1 MPRGIHRVSHTQA
14 GDNTL
19 QPKAKMECMQKKYEP
34 TEVLHKGSD
43 NSSVSSY
50 ENDEDMIDIMDV
62 WKANYAIHQ
71 ESQLQHHQH
80 HHQHMH
86 NQFQLEYPS
95 TSDTSGYYE
104 ADDNCNTVEYDAGEP
119 DQHASVTE
127 VIRTAVQK
135 AGAQLQ
141 EDKRRVSRQ
150 FLTNL
155 NIAQLQ
161 VIVNDL
167 QRYIEL
173 LNDELVLVL
182 MERDELQMSQDAT
195 LIDIEDLS
203 LYLSEEMQN
212 KHPRN

>member
-1 MPRGIHRVSHTQA
+1 
-14 GDNTL
+14 
-19 QPKAKMECMQKKYEP
+19 MECVQKKFET
-34 TEVLHKGSD
+34 TEVLHKGPDSNTVERD
-43 NSSVSSY
+43 FHSPDSY
-50 ENDEDMIDIMDV
+50 ENEDEEMIDIMDV

-71 ESQLQHHQH
+71 ESQLQHHH
-80 HHQHMH
+80 HM
-86 NQFQLEYPS
+86 QFHVEYPS
-95 TSDTSGYYE
+95 TSSQHYY
-104 ADDNCNTVEYDAGEP
+104 ADDNCNNVEYDTGT
-119 DQHASVTE
+119 HNHSVTE

-135 AGAQLQ
+135 AGLQLQ

-173 LNDELVLVL
+173 LNDELVQLL

-203 LYLSEEMQN
+203 LYFSDEMTQN
-212 KHPRN
+212 KCPRN

>member
-1 MPRGIHRVSHTQA
+1 
-14 GDNTL
+14 
-19 QPKAKMECMQKKYEP
+19 MECMQKKYEP
-34 TEVLHKGSD
+34 TEVLHKGSTD
-43 NSSVSSY
+43 TSSVSSY

-71 ESQLQHHQH
+71 ETQLQHHH
-80 HHQHMH
+80 HHQHHMH
-86 NQFQLEYPS
+86 QFQLEYPS
-95 TSDTSGYYE
+95 TSDTSSYYE
-104 ADDNCNTVEYDAGEP
+104 ADDNCNTVEYDTGP
-119 DQHASVTE
+119 DSDHHASVTE

-135 AGAQLQ
+135 AGAVLQ
-141 EDKRRVSRQ
+141 EKKRRVSRQ

-155 NIAQLQ
+155 NITQLQ

-173 LNDELVLVL
+173 LNDELVQLL
-182 MERDELQMSQDAT
+182 IERDTLQMSQDAT

-212 KHPRN
+212 KYPRN

>member
-1 MPRGIHRVSHTQA
+1 
-14 GDNTL
+14 
-19 QPKAKMECMQKKYEP
+19 MECMQKKYEP

-43 NSSVSSY
+43 NISVTPRDFHSPSSY
-50 ENDEDMIDIMDV
+50 ENDEEMIDIMDV

-71 ESQLQHHQH
+71 ESQIQHQQH
-80 HHQHMH
+80 IHQHMH
-86 NQFQLEYPS
+86 HQFQLEYPG
-95 TSDTSGYYE
+95 TSDTSSYY
-104 ADDNCNTVEYDAGEP
+104 ADDNCNTVEYDTGP
-119 DQHASVTE
+119 DHHASVTE

-135 AGAQLQ
+135 AGAKLQ

-173 LNDELVLVL
+173 LNDELVQLL

-212 KHPRN
+212 KYPRN

>member
-1 MPRGIHRVSHTQA
+1 MTEQCYEGELRASGVPASVASAHAVPRRVSEHIVV
-14 GDNTL
+14 
-19 QPKAKMECMQKKYEP
+19 
-34 TEVLHKGSD
+34 VL
-43 NSSVSSY
+43 Y
-50 ENDEDMIDIMDV
+50 
-62 WKANYAIHQ
+62 
-71 ESQLQHHQH
+71 
-80 HHQHMH
+80 
-86 NQFQLEYPS
+86 
-95 TSDTSGYYE
+95 
-104 ADDNCNTVEYDAGEP
+104 ADDNCNTVEYDDESGTP
-119 DQHASVTE
+119 HPHHSVTE

-135 AGAQLQ
+135 AGCQLQ

-173 LNDELVLVL
+173 LNDELVQLL

-203 LYLSEEMQN
+203 LYFSEEMMQN

>member
-1 MPRGIHRVSHTQA
+1 MVQIGGHRPASDGDIEFTGGIYRVSWFSALASSGVA
-14 GDNTL
+14 G
-19 QPKAKMECMQKKYEP
+19 KKKMECMQNKYEP

-43 NSSVSSY
+43 DADFHSPTSY
-50 ENDEDMIDIMDV
+50 GSDEMIDIMEV
-62 WKANYAIHQ
+62 WKANYAIRDT
-71 ESQLQHHQH
+71 H
-80 HHQHMH
+80 HHMQYHV
-86 NQFQLEYPS
+86 EYPN
-95 TSDTSGYYE
+95 TSYY
-104 ADDNCNTVEYDAGEP
+104 ADDNCNTVEYG
-119 DQHASVTE
+119 HSVTG

-135 AGAQLQ
+135 AGVTAF
-141 EDKRRVSRQ
+141 ESRRVSRK

-173 LNDELVLVL
+173 LNDELVQLL

-203 LYLSEEMQN
+203 LYF
-212 KHPRN
+212 

>member
-1 MPRGIHRVSHTQA
+1 
-14 GDNTL
+14 
-19 QPKAKMECMQKKYEP
+19 MECVQKKYEP
-34 TEVLHKGSD
+34 TAVLHKGSD
-43 NSSVSSY
+43 NITVVERDFHSPDSY
-50 ENDEDMIDIMDV
+50 EHEDEEMIDIMDV
-62 WKANYAIHQ
+62 WKANYALQ
-71 ESQLQHHQH
+71 ESQLQSL
-80 HHQHMH
+80 QHM
-86 NQFQLEYPS
+86 QFHVEYPS
-95 TSDTSGYYE
+95 TSSSSSSY
-104 ADDNCNTVEYDAGEP
+104 ADDNCNTVEYDDESGTP
-119 DQHASVTE
+119 HPHHSVTE

-135 AGAQLQ
+135 AGCQLQ

-173 LNDELVLVL
+173 LNDELVQLL

-203 LYLSEEMQN
+203 LYFSEEMMQN

>member
-1 MPRGIHRVSHTQA
+1 
-14 GDNTL
+14 
-19 QPKAKMECMQKKYEP
+19 MECMQKNYEP

-43 NSSVSSY
+43 SSSVSSY

-71 ESQLQHHQH
+71 ESQ

-86 NQFQLEYPS
+86 HQFHQLEYPG
-95 TSDTSGYYE
+95 TSDTSGYGY
-104 ADDNCNTVEYDAGEP
+104 ADDNCNTVEYDTGP
-119 DQHASVTE
+119 DHHASVTE

-135 AGAQLQ
+135 AGVQLQ

-173 LNDELVLVL
+173 LNDELVQLL

-212 KHPRN
+212 KYPRN

>member
-1 MPRGIHRVSHTQA
+1 
-14 GDNTL
+14 
-19 QPKAKMECMQKKYEP
+19 MECMQKKYEL
-34 TEVLHKGSD
+34 TEVLHKGTD
-43 NSSVSSY
+43 NSASARDFHSPSSY
-50 ENDEDMIDIMDV
+50 ENDEEMIDIMDV
-62 WKANYAIHQ
+62 WKANY

-80 HHQHMH
+80 MD
-86 NQFQLEYPS
+86 QFHVEYPS
-95 TSDTSGYYE
+95 TSDSYY
-104 ADDNCNTVEYDAGEP
+104 ADDNCNTVEYDSGP

-135 AGAQLQ
+135 AGVELQ

-173 LNDELVLVL
+173 LNDELVQLL

-212 KHPRN
+212 KYPRN